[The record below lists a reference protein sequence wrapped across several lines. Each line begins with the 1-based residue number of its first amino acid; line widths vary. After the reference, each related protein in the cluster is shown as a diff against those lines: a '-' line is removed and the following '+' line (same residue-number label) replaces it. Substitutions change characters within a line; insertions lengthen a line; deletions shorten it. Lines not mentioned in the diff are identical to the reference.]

1 MHGPGSGNSTVS
13 NVVVGAVEPNPDG
26 VLSSQSGV
34 GVWGLSFSGAMPRW
48 WRRRAM
54 RSVHCRRR
62 WRPAK
67 KNAGA
72 YTWRGRRCVLPRLLP
87 AWPPTLGR
95 LGGWTPP
102 HPARACAQKSRYRR
116 CRTELR
122 LSPERSVCSQQGSL
136 PRHLGAYR
144 SPPRHG
150 QAQCGGKGAG
160 IWHGS
165 RVGLRGGR
173 GLRCGRRPK
182 PGGPLGRAARGGTA
196 GRRGPAGGPVSTLRI
211 GLGVRCQSSRGHGS
225 FRDPV
230 GGQRQLH
237 AAAAAAATARA
248 VGWSRQ
254 RLQGERRPVSRQP
267 RSRPEAVKGLAS
279 RGSAQLRTR
288 HWNLKR

>member
-1 MHGPGSGNSTVS
+1 
-13 NVVVGAVEPNPDG
+13 
-26 VLSSQSGV
+26 
-34 GVWGLSFSGAMPRW
+34 
-48 WRRRAM
+48 M

-165 RVGLRGGR
+165 RVGAACDAVGGR
-173 GLRCGRRPK
+173 SQGDL
-182 PGGPLGRAARGGTA
+182 LDALHAEA
-196 GRRGPAGGPVSTLRI
+196 QPAGGDPPGDLFRPCGSDSASAASPHEGTGRFGTL
-211 GLGVRCQSSRGHGS
+211 LV
-225 FRDPV
+225 D
-230 GGQRQLH
+230 
-237 AAAAAAATARA
+237 
-248 VGWSRQ
+248 
-254 RLQGERRPVSRQP
+254 
-267 RSRPEAVKGLAS
+267 
-279 RGSAQLRTR
+279 RGSCTQQQQQQRGLWGGPGSGCRGSGGP
-288 HWNLKR
+288 